1 MGWVG
6 MLFVGAVM
14 GWAAWYLNPT
24 QAYLRL
30 WTLARSG
37 ALGAVIAGFASQFLG
52 IYREGSMRGM
62 GVVFLGAFM
71 MIGVYMAYAASFKPR
86 R

>member
-14 GWAAWYLNPT
+14 GWAAWYLDPT
-24 QAYLRL
+24 QARRL
-30 WTLARSG
+30 WPLVRSG
-37 ALGAVIAGFASQFLG
+37 ALGAVMAGFASQLFG
-52 IYREGSMRGM
+52 VYREGSMRGM
-62 GVVFLGAFM
+62 GIVFLGALL
-71 MIGVYMAYAASFKPR
+71 MIGVYMAYAAKCKPR